1 MAEFRM
7 PSLGSDMEAGTL
19 VEWQIKPGDAVHR
32 GQIVAVV
39 ETVKGAI
46 DVEIFEDGVV
56 DELLVAP
63 GTEVPVGT
71 ALARIR
77 SAQPGVA
84 PESPPSPT
92 PVAAPPA
99 AAQPEPAAGGRMA
112 PAALTSASG
121 GRLKVSPAARRRAA
135 ERGIDLADVHGT
147 GPDGAIT
154 LADVEGAAAGVPAPA
169 PRPAAGARDLAA
181 MRQAIAAAMAHSK
194 REIPH
199 YYLAMP
205 VDMAPALAWLEQR
218 NADRPPEERLLPA
231 ILLVKAVARA
241 TRRFAEFNGFYRN
254 GGYEASEAVH
264 VGMAIALRGG
274 GLVAPA
280 LHDARDK
287 DLDVLMQDFRDL
299 VQRARSGHL
308 RSSELADPTITVTS
322 LGERGVEEV
331 FPIIYP
337 PQVAIV
343 GFGAVT
349 ERPWVQD
356 GRLIARQALTMSLAA
371 DHRVSDGHR
380 GGLFLAAI
388 ADALQQPEL
397 L

>member
-1 MAEFRM
+1 M

-56 DELLVAP
+56 EALLVAP

-77 SAQPGVA
+77 SAQPTAAPAA
-84 PESPPSPT
+84 PEPRPSARAPMSPF
-92 PVAAPPA
+92 PPP
-99 AAQPEPAAGGRMA
+99 PEPAAGAGVMRAA
-112 PAALTSASG
+112 PAVATGS
-121 GRLKVSPAARRRAA
+121 RPKVSPAARRRAA
-135 ERGIDLADVHGT
+135 ERGVDLVQVRGS

-154 LADVEGAAAGVPAPA
+154 LADVESAAAAAPA
-169 PRPAAGARDLAA
+169 PKPAEGRDLAA
-181 MRQAIAAAMAHSK
+181 MRQAIAAAMAHAK

-205 VDMAPALAWLEQR
+205 VDMAPALTWLERR
-218 NADRPPEERLLPA
+218 NADRPPEARLLPA
-231 ILLVKAVARA
+231 ILLVKAVAQA
-241 TRRFAEFNGFYRN
+241 TARFAEFNGFYRN
-254 GGYEASEAVH
+254 SAFEPSAAAH

-280 LHDARDK
+280 LHDARDR
-287 DLDVLMQDFRDL
+287 DLDGLMQDFRDL

-356 GRLIARQALTMSLAA
+356 GHIVVRRALTASLAA

-380 GGLFLAAI
+380 GGLFLAAV
-388 ADALQQPEL
+388 AEALQQPEL

>member
-56 DELLVAP
+56 DELLVVP

-77 SAQPGVA
+77 SAQPRAV
-84 PESPPSPT
+84 PESPEPSTSPA
-92 PVAAPPA
+92 PIAATPA
-99 AAQPEPAAGGRMA
+99 AAPSEPAAAG
-112 PAALTSASG
+112 PAALAPARG

-135 ERGIDLADVHGT
+135 ERGIDLADVRGS

-154 LADVEGAAAGVPAPA
+154 LADVEGAAAPA

-181 MRQAIAAAMAHSK
+181 MRQAIAAAMAHAK

-205 VDMAPALAWLEQR
+205 VDMAPALAWLELR
-218 NADRPPEERLLPA
+218 NADRPPEDRLLPA
-231 ILLVKAVARA
+231 ILLVKAVAKA
-241 TRRFAEFNGFYRN
+241 TKRFAEFNGFYRN
-254 GGYEASEAVH
+254 GGFEPSEAVH

-280 LHDARDK
+280 LHDARDQ
-287 DLDVLMQDFRDL
+287 DLDALMQDFRDL

-322 LGERGVEEV
+322 LGERGVEAV

-356 GRLIARQALTMSLAA
+356 GRLIARQALTASLAA

>member
-56 DELLVAP
+56 DELLVVP

-77 SAQPGVA
+77 SAQPRAA
-84 PESPPSPT
+84 PESPEPSTSPA
-92 PVAAPPA
+92 PIAATPA
-99 AAQPEPAAGGRMA
+99 AAPSEPAVAGGVA
-112 PAALTSASG
+112 PAALASARG
-121 GRLKVSPAARRRAA
+121 DRLKVSPAARRRAA
-135 ERGIDLADVHGT
+135 ERGIDLADLRGS

-154 LADVEGAAAGVPAPA
+154 LADVEGAAAPA
-169 PRPAAGARDLAA
+169 PRTVAGARDLAA
-181 MRQAIAAAMAHSK
+181 MRQAIAAAMAHAK

-205 VDMAPALAWLEQR
+205 VDMAPALAWLAQR
-218 NADRPPEERLLPA
+218 NADRPPDERLLLGV
-231 ILLVKAVARA
+231 LLVKAVAKA
-241 TRRFAEFNGFYRN
+241 TARFAEFNGFYRD
-254 GGYEASEAVH
+254 GGFEPSEAVH

-280 LHDARDK
+280 LHDARDQ
-287 DLDVLMQDFRDL
+287 DLDALMQGFRDL

-322 LGERGVEEV
+322 LGERGVEAV

-356 GRLIARQALTMSLAA
+356 GRLIARQALTASLAA
-371 DHRVSDGHR
+371 DHRASDGHR

-388 ADALQQPEL
+388 ADVLQQPEL